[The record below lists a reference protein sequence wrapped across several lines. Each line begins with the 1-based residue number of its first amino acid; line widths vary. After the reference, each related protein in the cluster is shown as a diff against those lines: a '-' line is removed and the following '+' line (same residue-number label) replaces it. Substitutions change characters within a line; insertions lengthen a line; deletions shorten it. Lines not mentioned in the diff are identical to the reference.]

1 MPRGDRTGPDGRGP
15 RGGVCIG
22 AGLSRIFGF
31 GGGRGFGRGFGRGV
45 GMGFNRGYP
54 GVYPVVDPVSEQEM
68 LENRARVLEQELAAL
83 KSRLGQNSEN
93 TES

>member
-31 GGGRGFGRGFGRGV
+31 GGGRGFGRGLGRGV

-54 GVYPVVDPVSEQEM
+54 GVYPVDPVSEQEA
-68 LENRARVLEQELAAL
+68 LENRTKELERELAIL
-83 KSRLGQNSEN
+83 KSRLGQNSEKSEN
-93 TES
+93 